1 MHYEFPEGETW
12 SAGLPQS
19 PAWEPFL
26 LSLVLDWQA
35 SKCTLRSQFI
45 QGSFLLL
52 NVEIAER
59 E

>member
-1 MHYEFPEGETW
+1 MVCRA
-12 SAGLPQS
+12 SQS

-35 SKCTLRSQFI
+35 SECTLRSQFI

-52 NVEIAER
+52 NVEIAEQ